1 MKKSRTDD
9 VSAVCPKCGQ
19 EHVYRSVDEMDAT
32 PASTPC
38 KKCGFLFLHRA
49 RQKMAAMMTLL
60 QSDKKAVSLLKA
72 GDINALNA
80 YIEEKTGIA

>member
-1 MKKSRTDD
+1 MKKPSTDD
-9 VSAVCPKCGQ
+9 VAAICPKCGQ
-19 EHVYRSVDEMDAT
+19 KHVFRSVEEMDGT

-49 RQKMAAMMTLL
+49 RQKMDAMMTLL

-72 GDINALNA
+72 GDMDALNA